1 MNIVRFLRTRILK
14 NILEELFLKKLA
26 ASVLA
31 LLSNANYLFT
41 GYEHI
46 SEKNNS
52 CKVKKCL
59 RFDFLKIKNNPQ
71 KHLP

>member
-1 MNIVRFLRTRILK
+1 MNIVRFLGTPILK
-14 NILEELFLKKLA
+14 NILEELFLTKLA

-52 CKVKKCL
+52 C
-59 RFDFLKIKNNPQ
+59 
-71 KHLP
+71 